1 LGCRETTFLF
11 LSKSYAHMP
20 TTTERLKQSVL
31 SSLPKAK
38 KTVIWLL
45 KIIIPISLGVSIL
58 QYLGFIDLIAGYLTP
73 VFSLIGLPGEAAIV
87 FITSIFMS
95 LYAPIAILTTL
106 PLSPREIT
114 ILAVMCLITHNMIVE
129 TAVQSK
135 TGSNY
140 AVMFILRVGSSFV
153 AAYFLNL
160 LLPAQMG
167 TSSVT
172 VDAANYDTFLQMLQ
186 GWLISSFWL
195 IVKVVLIITGLM
207 MLQNILKEFRWLDV
221 ISRSLAPLMSAMG
234 LPRSTSFLWFVAH
247 ILGLT
252 YGSAVMIDAVENGEL
267 SKPDANFLNFHI
279 AVNHSTLEDTLLFA
293 AIGVPVL
300 WMIIPRF
307 VLAILIVWIVR
318 LWHFVWQKQK
328 PVTENY

>member
-1 LGCRETTFLF
+1 M
-11 LSKSYAHMP
+11 S
-20 TTTERLKQSVL
+20 TTTIRLKLSVV
-31 SSLPKAK
+31 SALPKAK

-58 QYLGFIDLIAGYLTP
+58 QYLGAIDLIAHYLTP
-73 VFSLIGLPGEAAIV
+73 LFSYIGLPGEAAIV

-95 LYAPIAILTTL
+95 LYAPIAILATL

-140 AVMFILRVGSSFV
+140 TVMFLLRVVSSFV

-160 LLPAQMG
+160 LLPAQVG
-167 TSSVT
+167 TAQITESAVVYHSF
-172 VDAANYDTFLQMLQ
+172 AEMLL
-186 GWLISSFWL
+186 GWGVSSFWL

-207 MLQNILKEFRWLDV
+207 ILQNILKEFKLLDAL
-221 ISRSLAPLMSAMG
+221 SHSLAPLMSIMG

-252 YGSAVMIDAVENGEL
+252 YGSAVMIDAVENNEL
-267 SKPDANFLNFHI
+267 SKTDANYLNFHI
-279 AVNHSTLEDTLLFA
+279 AINHSTLEDTLLFA

-307 VLAILIVWIVR
+307 VLAILVVWSVR
-318 LWHFVWQKQK
+318 LWYKRK
-328 PVTENY
+328 RKLSPVTGNY

>member
-1 LGCRETTFLF
+1 M
-11 LSKSYAHMP
+11 S
-20 TTTERLKQSVL
+20 TTTIRLKLSVL
-31 SSLPKAK
+31 SALPKAK

-58 QYLGFIDLIAGYLTP
+58 QYLGAIDLIAHYLTP
-73 VFSLIGLPGEAAIV
+73 LFSYIGLPGEAAIV

-95 LYAPIAILTTL
+95 LYAPIAILATL

-140 AVMFILRVGSSFV
+140 TVMFLLRVVLSFV

-160 LLPAQMG
+160 LLPVKAGAAQI
-167 TSSVT
+167 TETAVIYHS
-172 VDAANYDTFLQMLQ
+172 FFEMLQ
-186 GWLISSFWL
+186 GWLVSSFWL

-207 MLQNILKEFRWLDV
+207 ILQNILKEFKLLDAL
-221 ISRSLAPLMSAMG
+221 SRSLAPLMRIMG

-252 YGSAVMIDAVENGEL
+252 YGSAVMIDAVENNEL
-267 SKPDANFLNFHI
+267 SKTDANYLNFHI
-279 AVNHSTLEDTLLFA
+279 AINHSTLEDTLLFA

-307 VLAILIVWIVR
+307 VLAILVVWSVR
-318 LWHFVWQKQK
+318 LWYKRK
-328 PVTENY
+328 RKLSPVT